1 MVQGTLTM
9 GAHSLPSLLGR
20 PLERVMRTVAH
31 MAEVK
36 ELQKSVTV
44 REHCY
49 KKTKASIHFHRAL
62 CMWRH
67 REKSGRIHTRLE
79 LPSER
84 GRGEGGWWSR
94 EISSVMLK
102 ILVLVSGCSHSTCV
116 MKPSLNIFK
125 RVKGNRPRLQ
135 RSHSLGRLFCRVP
148 SASSSVLYHTF

>member
-49 KKTKASIHFHRAL
+49 KKTKSI
-62 CMWRH
+62 
-67 REKSGRIHTRLE
+67 
-79 LPSER
+79 
-84 GRGEGGWWSR
+84 
-94 EISSVMLK
+94 
-102 ILVLVSGCSHSTCV
+102 
-116 MKPSLNIFK
+116 
-125 RVKGNRPRLQ
+125 
-135 RSHSLGRLFCRVP
+135 
-148 SASSSVLYHTF
+148 YTFPQSPLHVEA